1 MASISL
7 STLWSRYLT
16 SLITTTTKMCQKN
29 PINLLAFSISYIN
42 HWYKNKIRT
51 HSHRELSSDYA
62 VLVTRAGIEPTLTA
76 WEAAVLT
83 AWPTGHNK
91 KRNRRLPI
99 FTGRFQP
106 TIFGTSELN
115 FCVRNGNRWNL
126 TVIDTGH
133 AWPCVMLLSLS
144 RITLSCYPVKG
155 CTLKT
160 EYRTAFA
167 NRVSDQD
174 GVKPSTY

>member
-1 MASISL
+1 MLPKAGRSCRRIVSSL
-7 STLWSRYLT
+7 R
-16 SLITTTTKMCQKN
+16 
-29 PINLLAFSISYIN
+29 LLYP
-42 HWYKNKIRT
+42 
-51 HSHRELSSDYA
+51 L
-62 VLVTRAGIEPTLTA
+62 
-76 WEAAVLT
+76 AAV
-83 AWPTGHNK
+83 TGFPNNPCRGRICPARRLPLPSFSVSGILHK
-91 KRNRRLPI
+91 QKALLKSEQGLKRSRHLPI

-126 TVIDTGH
+126 TVIDTGQRVTF
-133 AWPCVMLLSLS
+133 VMLLFLF

-160 EYRTAFA
+160 EYRTAFLA